1 MQMKIKAIIW
11 MFYKSLPRPIQETIL
26 SFLEFSRLITALPIF
41 SLIFPF
47 PCRNR
52 IEDISKFDRR
62 VFSQNGEDGII
73 EMLFRKI
80 GTTNKYLVE
89 FGAQDREYNGR
100 FLVQIRGWCGLIM
113 DCEKRKDSK
122 IKKEKIT
129 AENVNAIFKKYEVPE
144 NFWDTQMVLVFLLLS
159 NNCGQETGLFKR
171 FTFSISPK
179 AGDGFM
185 ASFGT
190 SKSQFCYSKN

>member
-144 NFWDTQMVLVFLLLS
+144 NFDLLS
-159 NNCGQETGLFKR
+159 IDIDSNDYWVW
-171 FTFSISPK
+171 K
-179 AGDGFM
+179 ALGNYHPR
-185 ASFGT
+185 AVVI
-190 SKSQFCYSKN
+190 